1 MDFSLAC
8 LLPFLLWMLGAGI
21 LGWLLKHLMGN
32 GGELKEK
39 IFSLEETVGEK
50 EKEVKT
56 VRVNLD
62 QTRHSLTKT
71 IEERDHNE
79 NQFNELRVKY
89 NKVVKDYDTIESKLS
104 LIPDMEKKLEAANLN
119 AMRFKADFDNGVK
132 ILHEYEDTIKKK
144 ENEVGMLKSQ
154 ISTAQTETKNA
165 KDKSIELEKELQ
177 QVNHKLLGFERDA
190 DQFKKQLSEKNAE
203 IEKVN
208 SLLKLN
214 VDKLNASTDTVT
226 KYEADL
232 KGLNA
237 KILSLSKSLEEAQ
250 AENKNFSIQIN
261 QFNDL
266 KSNFEKQLKEKSD
279 GLEAKIVFLDAANQ
293 KIQNFSSEL
302 DSYKLKLTHLESE
315 KSQLQKSL
323 ADKEH
328 QLNDVR
334 AKSSND
340 QNALTQLKEVNNQFS
355 VRINKSE
362 ETLKFI
368 TSERDGFF
376 SDLSKLKAELNDWKN
391 RPATI
396 VEKRVEVPVEKI
408 VEKIVEK
415 RVEVPVEK
423 IVEKRV
429 EVPVDRIVE
438 KIVEKRVEVPVEKI
452 VEKRVEVPVD
462 RIVEKIVEKRVEV
475 PVEKIVEK
483 RVEVP
488 VDRIVEKIVE
498 KRVEVPVEK
507 IVEKRVEVP
516 VDRIVEKR
524 VEVPVDRIVEKRVE
538 VPVDRIVEK
547 RIEVPVDRIVEKI
560 VEKRVEVPKIVEKIV
575 EKRVEVPVDR
585 IVEKI
590 VEKRVEVPVDRIVE
604 KIVKVAAPVKT
615 VKKAEPKESVA
626 LSVTAKKTVKKKVEK
641 VEPKP
646 ATKLPKVKVVKPEI
660 KVTAPEVKAVKLSA
674 KEEAAL
680 ARVRAKASK
689 FDYSRIGSAS
699 YGQRDNLQLVI
710 GIGPFIER
718 KLHALDIYTFHQVSK
733 FLKKDVEQVTD
744 AIEFFPGRIER
755 DEWIRQCA
763 EFVKLKQ
770 KGTLDQ
776 EWEKRPD
783 WKGKKK

>member
-1 MDFSLAC
+1 MNSIILLMDFSLAC

-488 VDRIVEKIVE
+488 VDRIVEK
-498 KRVEVPVEK
+498 
-507 IVEKRVEVP
+507 
-516 VDRIVEKR
+516 R

>member
-1 MDFSLAC
+1 MNSIILLMDFSLAC

-250 AENKNFSIQIN
+250 AENKNFGIQIN

-516 VDRIVEKR
+516 VDRIV
-524 VEVPVDRIVEKRVE
+524 
-538 VPVDRIVEK
+538 
-547 RIEVPVDRIVEKI
+547 
-560 VEKRVEVPKIVEKIV
+560 
-575 EKRVEVPVDR
+575 
-585 IVEKI
+585 
-590 VEKRVEVPVDRIVE
+590 
-604 KIVKVAAPVKT
+604 
-615 VKKAEPKESVA
+615 
-626 LSVTAKKTVKKKVEK
+626 
-641 VEPKP
+641 
-646 ATKLPKVKVVKPEI
+646 
-660 KVTAPEVKAVKLSA
+660 
-674 KEEAAL
+674 
-680 ARVRAKASK
+680 
-689 FDYSRIGSAS
+689 
-699 YGQRDNLQLVI
+699 
-710 GIGPFIER
+710 R
-718 KLHALDIYTFHQVSK
+718 K
-733 FLKKDVEQVTD
+733 
-744 AIEFFPGRIER
+744 
-755 DEWIRQCA
+755 
-763 EFVKLKQ
+763 
-770 KGTLDQ
+770 
-776 EWEKRPD
+776 
-783 WKGKKK
+783 